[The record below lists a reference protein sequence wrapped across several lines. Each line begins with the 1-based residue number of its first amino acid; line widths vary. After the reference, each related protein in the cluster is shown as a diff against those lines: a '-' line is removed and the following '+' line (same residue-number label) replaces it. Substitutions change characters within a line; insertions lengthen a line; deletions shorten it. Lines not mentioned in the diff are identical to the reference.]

1 MNKWIDELLKA
12 YVRVAVTVMLAL
24 TAIIF
29 LCSFQTAEY
38 PETESMESEI
48 VESSTLELIG
58 DVSTVISQQTQNET
72 HISDTYSHSSQSTPL
87 YYSTKEL
94 TAYTATGNACAD
106 GVYPSAG
113 YTAAS
118 NDPNLWHKWVHI
130 EGYGDFYIHDTGGMS
145 TNVIDIYMNTRSEC
159 IQFGR
164 KKGVSVYVYD

>member
-12 YVRVAVTVMLAL
+12 YVRVTITVFMVI

-29 LCSFQTAEY
+29 LCGFQTAESEDQENFTEIESVLESAGSIETMGTMETVCTYTCEEPKVY
-38 PETESMESEI
+38 P
-48 VESSTLELIG
+48 
-58 DVSTVISQQTQNET
+58 
-72 HISDTYSHSSQSTPL
+72 TYR

-94 TAYTATGNACAD
+94 TAYAATGNACAD

-113 YTAAS
+113 YSAAS

-164 KKGVSVYVYD
+164 KKGVNVYVYD

>member
-1 MNKWIDELLKA
+1 MDKWIDELLKA
-12 YVRVAVTVMLAL
+12 YVRVMITVFMVI

-29 LCSFQTAEY
+29 LCGFQTAESEGQENFTEIESVLESAGSIETMGMMETVCTYTCEEPKAY
-38 PETESMESEI
+38 P
-48 VESSTLELIG
+48 
-58 DVSTVISQQTQNET
+58 
-72 HISDTYSHSSQSTPL
+72 TYR

-113 YTAAS
+113 YSAAS